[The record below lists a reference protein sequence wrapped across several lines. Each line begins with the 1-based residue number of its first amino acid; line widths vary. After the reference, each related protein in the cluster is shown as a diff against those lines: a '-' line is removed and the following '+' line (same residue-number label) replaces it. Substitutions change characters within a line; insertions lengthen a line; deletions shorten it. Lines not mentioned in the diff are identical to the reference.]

1 MNYSSIVKLL
11 TEHGIA
17 SASNDAAELISH
29 FNGKPPS
36 WCLANRDQNLPP
48 EITKAAERL
57 AAGTPLQYIT
67 GRAWF
72 MGDKYFVSPDVLI
85 PQPDTEHLAEAALKH
100 LKPGMRLLDLCTGSG
115 CIIISVLKRVIAS
128 GTGVELSAP
137 ALAVARRNAE
147 IHKIGSRLELT
158 QADALDSDIVTK
170 LVSEA
175 DVIVSNPPYI
185 NADVIDTLSP
195 QVRSEPR
202 LALDGGRD
210 GMRFYNRFITD
221 YTRLMKL
228 PCLSRLHRRGLFR
241 HRPGRGR
248 RLNQTG
254 AARINYVIKIYFWSY
269 SNMEKITLLIL
280 FGGKS
285 TEYEVSLISASSIIE
300 NADRE
305 KYDIVTVGITKD
317 GDWYLYE
324 GGTAAI
330 RDGSW
335 CTDISKLSRAAISPS
350 MSDRALLVM
359 DGEKLRKIHVDV
371 VFPVMHGAYSEDGTL
386 QGVLQMS
393 GIPFV
398 GCGCETSA
406 ICMDKGT
413 TKLVLKNF
421 GIPQAH
427 SIIVNAAA
435 MRDNLDMIIAGCEKI
450 SAYPLFVKP
459 ANAGS
464 SVGAS
469 KALYRDSLVKALEN
483 AAKYDSKIIVE
494 EYIKGKECEV
504 AVMGNT
510 HFKVSTV
517 GQIVPGSEFYDY
529 STKYSS
535 ESPATYNIPAE
546 ISPESAE
553 TIKKMAPRIAA
564 ILGVKGLSRVDF
576 FVRKVGAREE
586 VIFNEINTLPGFTEI
601 SMYPKLFMNDGMTY
615 SEIIDRLVD
624 LALGKEL

>member
-1 MNYSSIVKLL
+1 
-11 TEHGIA
+11 
-17 SASNDAAELISH
+17 
-29 FNGKPPS
+29 
-36 WCLANRDQNLPP
+36 
-48 EITKAAERL
+48 
-57 AAGTPLQYIT
+57 
-67 GRAWF
+67 
-72 MGDKYFVSPDVLI
+72 
-85 PQPDTEHLAEAALKH
+85 
-100 LKPGMRLLDLCTGSG
+100 
-115 CIIISVLKRVIAS
+115 
-128 GTGVELSAP
+128 
-137 ALAVARRNAE
+137 
-147 IHKIGSRLELT
+147 
-158 QADALDSDIVTK
+158 
-170 LVSEA
+170 
-175 DVIVSNPPYI
+175 
-185 NADVIDTLSP
+185 
-195 QVRSEPR
+195 
-202 LALDGGRD
+202 
-210 GMRFYNRFITD
+210 
-221 YTRLMKL
+221 
-228 PCLSRLHRRGLFR
+228 
-241 HRPGRGR
+241 
-248 RLNQTG
+248 
-254 AARINYVIKIYFWSY
+254 
-269 SNMEKITLLIL
+269 MEKITLLIL

-335 CTDISKLSRAAISPS
+335 CTDISKLSHAAISPS

-469 KALYRDSLVKALEN
+469 KALYRDSLVKALGN